1 MLKEQL
7 RYPNLAEIGDRLA
20 LGVAW
25 IGSLPSELADAWWR
39 ATRQEEE
46 SGGLE
51 RHGLALYGLT
61 LLLEVAIS
69 ASSRWILAYFGIG
82 LIDRL
87 VQLGQ
92 WTVAIPWVMALMP
105 IAWSLAAMAHL
116 EGGKSARRGSE
127 SQRPPTEGEQDDLL
141 GAIAEL
147 WIVDWEVPR
156 PEHVRIV
163 DTSGLR
169 AAVSGRTVLVGRALL
184 KSPALPAILA
194 HELSHLNSTDPWLRA
209 ALQRLGRDRIFFR
222 HLRFD
227 ELRDTWRLAAVICG
241 PARWLLRFASGG
253 IGRTMLCGAWSH
265 YWIAREFVADAY
277 AASLGQGM
285 MLAAV
290 LRAESVDSGYMRLL
304 TALTNHPPPSERI
317 ERLEGAP
324 QPVPKVAGAEQ
335 PLAWPGSEAPSLA
348 R

>member
-1 MLKEQL
+1 MKEQLL
-7 RYPNLAEIGDRLA
+7 RYPNFAEVGDRLA
-20 LGVAW
+20 RGAAW
-25 IGSLPSELADAWWR
+25 IGSLPSELADVWWR
-39 ATRQEEE
+39 ATGQEGE
-46 SGGLE
+46 SDGLE
-51 RHGLALYGLT
+51 RQGLTLYGFT
-61 LLLEVAIS
+61 LLLEVTIS
-69 ASSRWILAYFGIG
+69 ASSRWFLAYFGIG
-82 LIDRL
+82 LIDSL

-92 WTVAIPWVMALMP
+92 WTVAVPWVLALAP
-105 IAWSLAAMAHL
+105 IAWSLAATAHL
-116 EGGKSARRGSE
+116 EGGKNARRGSE
-127 SQRPPTEGEQDDLL
+127 SRRAPTEDEQDNLL

-163 DTSGLR
+163 DTSGSY

-227 ELRDTWRLAAVICG
+227 ELRGPWKLVAVICG

-265 YWIAREFVADAY
+265 YWIAREFAADAY

-290 LRAESVDSGYMRLL
+290 LRAESMDTGYMRLL
-304 TALTNHPPPSERI
+304 SALTNHPPSSERI
-317 ERLEGAP
+317 ERLNGAP
-324 QPVPKVAGAEQ
+324 QPVPKVAGVEH
-335 PLAWPGSEAPSLA
+335 PLTRPEAPSLA